1 MADPILRRGSNP
13 QRRGGGK
20 GRKSMDMLFVASVR
34 LDTSHVRDMRT
45 ARGTTSQLQ
54 RRMTLRRQRPRL

>member
-1 MADPILRRGSNP
+1 MADPNLRRIGH
-13 QRRGGGK
+13 GGK
-20 GRKSMDMLFVASVR
+20 GRKSMDMIFVASVR

-45 ARGTTSQLQ
+45 KRGTTSQLQ

>member
-20 GRKSMDMLFVASVR
+20 GRKSMDMIYESR
-34 LDTSHVRDMRT
+34 
-45 ARGTTSQLQ
+45 
-54 RRMTLRRQRPRL
+54 